1 MSKTKE
7 NINIFLNT
15 TEKKEAI
22 LSTASSQE
30 SYIILMNDYLHSEN
44 KDYRDKNSELEYKI
58 EELETDN
65 TRMEGGRTYMKG
77 ILKNFNEITKSCK
90 EVNKYKQI
98 IMDNTQKEFKIFQV
112 GATKHLRVLES
123 GLFIFL
129 GIWYEYHSR
138 IDFLLI
144 LSVILVIA
152 AFQESTLLNLK
163 LPQFKKEK
171 DQIVRLEKEIKDVE
185 AAQDYIYDLIDHL

>member
-1 MSKTKE
+1 
-7 NINIFLNT
+7 
-15 TEKKEAI
+15 
-22 LSTASSQE
+22 
-30 SYIILMNDYLHSEN
+30 
-44 KDYRDKNSELEYKI
+44 
-58 EELETDN
+58 
-65 TRMEGGRTYMKG
+65 MKG

-152 AFQESTLLNLK
+152 AFQESTLLNLNFHS
-163 LPQFKKEK
+163 LKKK
-171 DQIVRLEKEIKDVE
+171 KIRLCDWKKR
-185 AAQDYIYDLIDHL
+185 